1 MLTGHA
7 ILRIN
12 STVSLTMDAKWSIT
26 SNVPVSVAQGGDGP
40 IDILYGR
47 GETHQLQ
54 CSFYC
59 QLNGFEYDFDR
70 LTREKFEIEFIAG
83 EVAFGGK
90 RHRYGPCLMSNL
102 NLTVDNASGTMTM
115 ACTIVATKK
124 KR

>member
-12 STVSLTMDAKWSIT
+12 SAVSLTMDAKWSLT

-47 GETHQLQ
+47 GETHQIQ
-54 CSFYC
+54 CTFHV
-59 QLNGFEYDFDR
+59 QLNGYELDLYR

-90 RHRYGPCLMSNL
+90 RQRFGPCLISTR
-102 NLTVDNASGTMTM
+102 NLTVDNAGGVMTI
-115 ACTIVATKK
+115 ACTIVAAKEK
-124 KR
+124 H